1 MPESD
6 KIAYVSAA
14 AGIILIIYPYLGP
27 VNLSKIS
34 GLILLGLCLLIIF
47 SEFKDTN
54 FKKISNERIKMAW
67 LAIATLSLL
76 LGISL
81 IYQIYVIEIWL
92 LIVGILLGASGY
104 LIFKSGYSN
113 KYQKDLRNI
122 LLVLGL
128 IYILMGVGIINPMYL
143 GIFIGLALIYYA
155 YQRQR

>member
-6 KIAYVSAA
+6 KIAYLSAA
-14 AGIILIIYPYLGP
+14 AGIILIIYPYLGS
-27 VNLSKIS
+27 VALSKIS

-54 FKKISNERIKMAW
+54 FEKISNERIKMAW
-67 LAIATLSLL
+67 LVIVAFSLL

-104 LIFKSGYSN
+104 LILKSGYSN

-128 IYILMGVGIINPMYL
+128 IYILMGLGVINPMYL
-143 GIFIGLALIYYA
+143 GIFIGLALTYYA
-155 YQRQR
+155 YKLQK

>member
-14 AGIILIIYPYLGP
+14 AGIIIIIYPYLGQ

-34 GLILLGLCLLIIF
+34 GLILLGLCLLIFF

-54 FKKISNERIKMAW
+54 FEKISNERIKMVW
-67 LAIATLSLL
+67 LAIFAISLI

-92 LIVGILLGASGY
+92 LIAGILLGASGY
-104 LIFKSGYSN
+104 LIFKSRYSN
-113 KYQKDLRNI
+113 KYQNDLRNI

-128 IYILMGVGIINPMYL
+128 IYILMGLGVINPMYL

>member
-1 MPESD
+1 MSESD

-34 GLILLGLCLLIIF
+34 GLILLGLCLLIFF

-54 FKKISNERIKMAW
+54 LKKISNERIKMAW
-67 LAIATLSLL
+67 LVIAMLSAIF
-76 LGISL
+76 GISL

-92 LIVGILLGASGY
+92 LIVGILLGVSGY
-104 LIFKSGYSN
+104 LIFNSGYSN
-113 KYQKDLRNI
+113 NYQRDLRNI
-122 LLVLGL
+122 LLVLGF
-128 IYILMGVGIINPMYL
+128 IYILMGLGIFNSMYL
-143 GIFIGLALIYYA
+143 GIVIGMALIYYA